1 MAEGLGFYFLLCFF
15 SLFVGLGIL
24 RLFALKIE
32 NRFFLAPVVT
42 LSAWTLFLGV
52 GILLGYSVKQLWFV
66 GWIGTLAIAGF
77 GLRKNLLPLWQQNKW
92 ILAIALVLPIAVLF
106 PYFLYGLKI
115 YMGSN
120 LPDGWSYMAYGQYL
134 WEYPRGTEGGLA
146 PLYQYAAHL
155 NKTRFIAS
163 AFLAFFSPLVGAPG
177 DTQMAGGLF
186 WAWALFIFASTSLFF
201 AQAMGYRRWALFLYA
216 TFCVF
221 SGWILRLLWA
231 NNFDNAL
238 ALPFLPAFAGVFH
251 LADSREWRLSL
262 LLALF
267 SSAILYSYPEMAPF
281 VLGGALLCFL
291 QRFWLEK
298 NKLAWALILASS
310 VLLTAA
316 LIAPFF
322 QNFLSFLHGQAK
334 ISVMSL
340 GVRPGEGYF
349 PELLVSWNQLY
360 AFWGFDSGS
369 TAGEALHFILAFI
382 LFLFAGLG
390 MRMLWKD
397 REWGLLA
404 TISFL
409 FMGSLLMVFLWHY
422 SYGAYKLFLLNW
434 WGMNLAV
441 IAGLHWVSIRS
452 RNKRLWT
459 GISIFFIL
467 TIIVH
472 TVNVSSFAKEKRDNG
487 IFQFKQVEKVKE
499 IAQGQP
505 ILVGVE
511 GDLANEWAV
520 YFLRDYPI
528 HLATYRVY
536 MAQEHVVPYLK
547 RARNVNPGSILYVL
561 TDEQKTDFL
570 RSGVPYRPVWIG
582 GPYSLWSVH
591 PDEKVA
597 LGECRWL
604 GFGTVDLLNLSEK
617 AGPDGQKD
625 AMFLLEVHSPAAI
638 AEIEIRSIDGVH
650 SIWDTTPGNGHV
662 LLGVAD
668 AADPQ
673 RLINQPTGSVLIPI
687 AGDKRLYLYAADNS
701 SIKGGQTHYQVTVTF
716 NDGRLATVL
725 VQPHG

>member
-1 MAEGLGFYFLLCFF
+1 MLEGFGFYFLLCLL
-15 SLFVGLGIL
+15 SLLAGLGVL
-24 RLFALKIE
+24 RLFALRIE
-32 NRFFLAPVVT
+32 NSLFLAPVVT

-52 GILLGYSVKQLWFV
+52 GILLGYSVKQLWSI
-66 GWIGTLAIAGF
+66 GWIGTLAIAGL
-77 GLRKNLLPLWQQNKW
+77 GLRKNLLPLWRQNKW
-92 ILAIALVLPIAVLF
+92 ILAIALLLPIGILF
-106 PYFLYGLKI
+106 PYFWYGLKI

-163 AFLAFFSPLVGAPG
+163 AFLAFFSPLVGTPG
-177 DTQMAGGLF
+177 DTQMTGGLF

-281 VLGGALLCFL
+281 VLGGAFLCFL

-298 NKLAWALILASS
+298 HKLAWALILGSS

-322 QNFLSFLHGQAK
+322 ENFLSFLHGQAK
-334 ISVMSL
+334 ISVMSQ

-369 TAGEALHFILAFI
+369 PPGEALHFILAFI

-390 MRMLWKD
+390 IRTLWKD

-404 TISFL
+404 TIIFL
-409 FMGSLLMVFLWHY
+409 FMGSLLMVFLWRY
-422 SYGAYKLFLLNW
+422 SYGAYKFFLLNW

-459 GISIFFIL
+459 GISIFIFL
-467 TIIVH
+467 TILVH
-472 TVNVSSFAKEKRDNG
+472 GVNVSPFAKEKRDNS
-487 IFQFKQVEKVKE
+487 IFQFKQVEKVKK

-511 GDLANEWAV
+511 EDLTNEWAV

-528 HLATYRVY
+528 HLAAYRVY
-536 MAQEHVVPYLK
+536 MAQDHVIPYMK
-547 RARNVNPGSILYVL
+547 RARGVDLLAIRYVL
-561 TDEQKTDFL
+561 TDEKKTEFL
-570 RSGVPYRPVWIG
+570 RTGIPYRRVWVG
-582 GPYSLWSVH
+582 GPYSLWTPV
-591 PDEKVA
+591 PEEKPVI
-597 LGECRWL
+597 ERCEWV
-604 GFGTVDLLNLSEK
+604 GFGTVDFMNLSEK

-625 AMFLLEVHSPAAI
+625 AVFLLEVRSFAKI
-638 AEIEIRSIDGVH
+638 VGIELRSLNGVH
-650 SIWDTTPGNGHV
+650 SIWDTIPGNGHV

-668 AADPQ
+668 GEDPQ
-673 RLINQPTGSVLIPI
+673 RLINQPDGSVAIPI
-687 AGDKRLYLYAADNS
+687 LNSKRLYLYVADNS
-701 SIKGGQTHYQVTVTF
+701 SIRGGQTRYQVTVAF
-716 NDGRLATVL
+716 DDGRLATAV
-725 VQPHG
+725 VRPKG